1 MVEMTAA
8 EFLQKMVERRKDGT
22 HRPQQELMVNLIEK
36 AIAEHKNAIVQAGTG
51 TGKSLGEL
59 IPAVLSG
66 KKVVL
71 STATKQLSEQIVNI
85 DLPLLDIASKELLD
99 KPLSYRLLKGRENYY
114 CKRKANEINNLADDM
129 EQDED
134 TTESVELFE
143 FHASEKQKAQKKKQE
158 KRANELMNLLEWGEK
173 TRTGDRT
180 EAPASSDEM
189 WKQVSSNS
197 AECPGATTC
206 PFGEECFAEYARDR
220 ARTADVTVVNHAIA
234 GLDLASEGSML
245 GDRDVFIFDEVH
257 ELDEYLSSA
266 WGTEITAK
274 VIKDFNKALRAAY
287 PADSDIVA
295 KNSDTLLILADKL
308 NEILEGMETTIL
320 QDEDFPETLHEVL
333 TSVQERTERISTQV
347 YGEAKAANNND
358 RKGELQSLANLAGE
372 LASVS
377 YTILTSNPEHV
388 KWVESRENFSSVK
401 TTPLRIG
408 PLLQQ
413 YLCERGATM
422 VATSAT
428 IAVGD
433 NFNIPAHN
441 LGMDEENAP
450 AYTANDVGTPFD
462 YAKQAMIYI
471 PDPDTFPAPIGKD
484 RFEHKDAVR
493 EHALE
498 LIAAAGGRALF
509 LSSTA
514 AEARKAGEY
523 FRENLPTGDVKVLIQ
538 GEAPNSQLTDE
549 FVEDETTVLCA
560 TMGMWHGLN
569 APGKTCQLVI
579 IDKIPFT
586 PVGDPLT
593 TARQDYASKMGRNG
607 FMEVYVAKAATKLA
621 QGAGRL
627 IRTENDKGVIA
638 LFDTRLLTKS
648 YGKQMLRGL
657 PHSKIFTD
665 LETVKKSLSNIR

>member
-1 MVEMTAA
+1 MTKMTAT
-8 EFLQKMVERRKDGT
+8 EFLQKMIERRPDGT
-22 HRPQQELMVNLIEK
+22 HRPQQERMVQVIED
-36 AIAEHKNAIVQAGTG
+36 AINNEENAIVQAGTG

-66 KKVVL
+66 KRIAI
-71 STATKQLSEQIVNI
+71 STATKQLSEQITNI
-85 DLPLLDIASKELLD
+85 DLPLLDEASQELID
-99 KPLSYRLLKGRENYY
+99 KKLSYRLLKGRDNYF
-114 CKRKANEINNLADDM
+114 CKRKEHEINQLVDLEEEKEPEPQAIG
-129 EQDED
+129 
-134 TTESVELFE
+134 LFE
-143 FHASEKQKAQKKKQE
+143 VPESAQKRKEEQ
-158 KRANELMNLLEWGEK
+158 RANELMNLLEWGEK

-189 WKQVSSNS
+189 WKQVSSTS
-197 AECPGATTC
+197 AECPGKNTC

-220 ARTADVTVVNHAIA
+220 ARAADVVVINHAIA
-234 GLDLASEGSML
+234 GMDLLSEGNML

-266 WGTEITAK
+266 WGQELTPK
-274 VIKDFNKALRAAY
+274 NIKDVNKSLKLTYPSSHKSVEKHSDAL
-287 PADSDIVA
+287 I
-295 KNSDTLLILADKL
+295 ILADELETIL
-308 NEILEGMETTIL
+308 NTMETTVL
-320 QDEDFPETLHEVL
+320 DDEDFPADIKKLAEDLNEHLSSIATVAAVEGE
-333 TSVQERTERISTQV
+333 SEASPERKS
-347 YGEAKAANNND
+347 
-358 RKGELQSLANLAGE
+358 ELVSLAGTAGDLADTCNKIIIPDPD
-372 LASVS
+372 
-377 YTILTSNPEHV
+377 YV
-388 KWVESRENFSSVK
+388 KWVQSSDKYSSLK
-401 TTPLRIG
+401 TAPLRVG
-408 PLLQQ
+408 PTLQSYLL
-413 YLCERGATM
+413 ERNATM

-441 LGMDEENAP
+441 LGMDEEIAP
-450 AYTANDVGTPFD
+450 DYTAVDVGTPFN
-462 YAKQAMIYI
+462 YRQQAMIYI
-471 PDPDTFPAPIGKD
+471 PNPSDFPAPIGKD

-498 LIAAAGGRALF
+498 LIEAAGGRALF

-514 AEARKAGEY
+514 SEARKAGEY
-523 FRENLPTGDVKVLIQ
+523 FRNNLPTGSVKVLIQ

-549 FVEDETTVLCA
+549 FVDDETSVLCA

-627 IRTENDKGVIA
+627 IRTEQDRGVIA
-638 LFDTRLLTKS
+638 IFDTRLLTKG
-648 YGKQMLRGL
+648 YGRQMLKGL
-657 PHSKIFTD
+657 PKSGIYSD
-665 LETVKKSLSNIR
+665 LEKVKKSLSNISKA